1 MTRRFIRYL
10 AATDSS
16 PIGMLALGYLSGLLR
31 IAPVRV
37 GSMTGGVSG
46 RWEHYARLLA
56 TPMGEDFV
64 NVVCCA
70 PERWVWD
77 QRVTMPKRTPDGTP
91 DPAGEVTSARQ
102 ELYTAGVRNVLIA
115 SSLVSVDGRIGVR
128 VVSALRYEAIV
139 AADEASRDFWS
150 CMQRANAIP
159 LDLHLIPLPVTDH
172 AALRSV
178 VMPA

>member
-1 MTRRFIRYL
+1 MARRFIRYL

-37 GSMTGGVSG
+37 GSMTGGVTG
-46 RWEHYARLLA
+46 RWEHYAQLLA

-77 QRVTMPKRTPDGTP
+77 QRVMMPKRAPDGTP
-91 DPAGEVTSARQ
+91 DPAGEATSARQ
-102 ELYTAGVRNVLIA
+102 ELYTEGRHNVLIMMDCPIQSCQRDA
-115 SSLVSVDGRIGVR
+115 ARRYER
-128 VVSALRYEAIV
+128 VVVSDEHCYGEWMLCRPMNETLR
-139 AADEASRDFWS
+139 R
-150 CMQRANAIP
+150 
-159 LDLHLIPLPVTDH
+159 IPLPVTDH
-172 AALRSV
+172 EALRSV
-178 VMPA
+178 VMP

>member
-16 PIGMLALGYLSGLLR
+16 TIGMLALGYLSGLLR

-37 GSMTGGVSG
+37 GSMTGGMSG
-46 RWEHYARLLA
+46 RWEHYALLLG
-56 TPMGEDFV
+56 TRMDGDFV

-77 QRVTMPKRTPDGTP
+77 QRVTMPKRAPDGTA

-102 ELYTAGVRNVLIA
+102 ELYTEGRHNVLITM
-115 SSLVSVDGRIGVR
+115 DCPITDTPRFD
-128 VVSALRYEAIV
+128 SAKRYEEIV
-139 AADEASRDFWS
+139 VPDENSYALWLPWRGCSDRS
-150 CMQRANAIP
+150 LRR
-159 LDLHLIPLPVTDH
+159 IPLPVTDH
-172 AALRSV
+172 EALRSV

>member
-1 MTRRFIRYL
+1 MRCFIRYL

-16 PIGMLALGYLSGLLR
+16 PMGMLALGYLSGLLR

-37 GSMTGGVSG
+37 GSMTGGMSG
-46 RWEHYARLLA
+46 RWEHYAQLLA

-77 QRVTMPKRTPDGTP
+77 QRVTMPKRAPDSTP

-102 ELYTAGVRNVLIA
+102 ELYTAGRRNILIA
-115 SSLVSVDGRIGVR
+115 CFPVTDGRAPA
-128 VVSALRYEAIV
+128 ALRYEAMV
-139 AADEASRDFWS
+139 VPNAASRAFWQFHPELS
-150 CMQRANAIP
+150 
-159 LDLHLIPLPVTDH
+159 LIPLPITDH
-172 AALRSV
+172 EALRSV
-178 VMPA
+178 VMPP

>member
-37 GSMTGGVSG
+37 GSMTGGMSG
-46 RWEHYARLLA
+46 RWEHYAQLLA

-70 PERWVWD
+70 PGRWVWD
-77 QRVTMPKRTPDGTP
+77 QRVVMPRRTPDGQV

-102 ELYTAGVRNVLIA
+102 ELYTDGKSNVLLTDWMPA
-115 SSLVSVDGRIGVR
+115 TALQCAA
-128 VVSALRYEAIV
+128 ALRYEQIV
-139 AADEASRDFWS
+139 VANAVALGYWAAA
-150 CMQRANAIP
+150 RANHTAP
-159 LDLHLIPLPVTDH
+159 RLIPLPITDH
-172 AALRSV
+172 EALRSV
-178 VMPA
+178 VIPA

>member
-37 GSMTGGVSG
+37 GSMTGGMSG
-46 RWEHYARLLA
+46 RWEHYAQLLA

-70 PERWVWD
+70 RGRWTWM
-77 QRVTMPKRTPDGTP
+77 QGVTMMERKPDGTMGP
-91 DPAGEVTSARQ
+91 GEKVSRRI
-102 ELYTAGVRNVLIA
+102 ELHTADVHNVLLTNEFPTDSDQVA
-115 SSLVSVDGRIGVR
+115 T
-128 VVSALRYEAIV
+128 ALRYDAVVVPNAEAHVHWSHMRAGMRRGSTVMV
-139 AADEASRDFWS
+139 AV
-150 CMQRANAIP
+150 
-159 LDLHLIPLPVTDH
+159 PVTDF
-172 AALRSV
+172 AALRAA
-178 VMPA
+178 VMPTTTR